1 MTPDIVNRRIP
12 GDRPTGR
19 SGYYALRYLGSPKRR
34 RHNVS
39 NHKASSFNQWVRC
52 VNNDPEFGTKYC
64 RVFRISFYI
73 SIISI
78 ILSILIILSIA
89 DIFKNPPSSIH
100 LENIKNQRMFYIK
113 HLVMPL
119 LAMFLLII
127 HLIFFII
134 FNIYLRKIVS
144 IIGKSSAFYIT
155 FNVLT
160 MPLGS
165 IYVFFRIRK
174 LAIEKGLWH

>member
-1 MTPDIVNRRIP
+1 MNNNPD
-12 GDRPTGR
+12 
-19 SGYYALRYLGSPKRR
+19 
-34 RHNVS
+34 
-39 NHKASSFNQWVRC
+39 
-52 VNNDPEFGTKYC
+52 FGTKYC
-64 RVFRISFYI
+64 RIFRISFYI

-78 ILSILIILSIA
+78 FLTIFILIYIA
-89 DIFKNPPSSIH
+89 DIVKNPPSTIDF
-100 LENIKNQRMFYIK
+100 ENIKDQRIFYIK
-113 HLVMPL
+113 NIGMPL

-127 HLIFFII
+127 HLIFFIT
-134 FNIYLRKIVS
+134 FNIYLTKIVS

-174 LAIEKGLWH
+174 LAMEKGLWH

>member
-1 MTPDIVNRRIP
+1 M
-12 GDRPTGR
+12 
-19 SGYYALRYLGSPKRR
+19 
-34 RHNVS
+34 
-39 NHKASSFNQWVRC
+39 
-52 VNNDPEFGTKYC
+52 NNNPEFGTKYC
-64 RVFRISFYI
+64 RVFRISFYV

-78 ILSILIILSIA
+78 FLSILIILSIA
-89 DIFKNPPSSIH
+89 DIVKNPPSSIH
-100 LENIKNQRMFYIK
+100 LENIKNQKIFYIK

-127 HLIFFII
+127 HLIFFIT

-165 IYVFFRIRK
+165 IYVFSRIRK

>member
-1 MTPDIVNRRIP
+1 MNNNPE
-12 GDRPTGR
+12 
-19 SGYYALRYLGSPKRR
+19 SGI
-34 RHNVS
+34 
-39 NHKASSFNQWVRC
+39 
-52 VNNDPEFGTKYC
+52 KYC
-64 RVFRISFYI
+64 RAFRISFYI

-78 ILSILIILSIA
+78 FLSILIIISIA
-89 DIFKNPPSSIH
+89 DIVRNPPSSIH
-100 LENIKNQRMFYIK
+100 LENVKHQRIFYIK

-127 HLIFFII
+127 HLIFFIT

-155 FNVLT
+155 FNILA

-174 LAIEKGLWH
+174 LAIEKGLWHKRKGNASTNHQPSTPVT

>member
-1 MTPDIVNRRIP
+1 MNNNPE
-12 GDRPTGR
+12 
-19 SGYYALRYLGSPKRR
+19 SGI
-34 RHNVS
+34 
-39 NHKASSFNQWVRC
+39 
-52 VNNDPEFGTKYC
+52 KYC
-64 RVFRISFYI
+64 RAFRISFYI

-78 ILSILIILSIA
+78 FLSILIIISIA
-89 DIFKNPPSSIH
+89 DIVRNPPSSIH
-100 LENIKNQRMFYIK
+100 LENIKDQRIFYIK

-127 HLIFFII
+127 HLIFFIS
-134 FNIYLRKIVS
+134 FNIYLRKIAS

>member
-1 MTPDIVNRRIP
+1 M
-12 GDRPTGR
+12 
-19 SGYYALRYLGSPKRR
+19 
-34 RHNVS
+34 
-39 NHKASSFNQWVRC
+39 
-52 VNNDPEFGTKYC
+52 NNNPEFGTKYC
-64 RVFRISFYI
+64 MVFRISFYI
-73 SIISI
+73 SMISI

-100 LENIKNQRMFYIK
+100 LENFKNQRIFYIK
-113 HLVMPL
+113 HLVIPL
-119 LAMFLLII
+119 LAMFLLIV

-165 IYVFFRIRK
+165 IYVFLRIRK
-174 LAIEKGLWH
+174 LAIKRGLWH

>member
-1 MTPDIVNRRIP
+1 MNNRP
-12 GDRPTGR
+12 G
-19 SGYYALRYLGSPKRR
+19 
-34 RHNVS
+34 
-39 NHKASSFNQWVRC
+39 
-52 VNNDPEFGTKYC
+52 FGTKYC
-64 RVFRISFYI
+64 RIFRISFYI

-78 ILSILIILSIA
+78 LLSILIVLYIL
-89 DIFKNPPSSIH
+89 DIVINPPLPIH
-100 LENIKNQRMFYIK
+100 LEYVKNQRIFYMK

-119 LAMFLLII
+119 LAMLLLII
-127 HLIFFII
+127 HLIYFIT
-134 FNIYLRKIVS
+134 FNIYLAKIVS

-174 LAIEKGLWH
+174 IAIEKGLWR